1 MQALAKQPCDVSTSD
16 GGVLDFDAHIS
27 EAGERALVHADGER
41 QALGIVADDVDRP
54 FGSIKTRH
62 DSVEV
67 DQRHLLLHR
76 QSQPDVLVVRW
87 VRTAISVAQ
96 QAIISERVWPSF
108 RGPTH
113 DGKSAEAITWPK
125 DGPKQLW
132 KINVG
137 IGHSAVS
144 VVGDRAY
151 TMGNAN
157 DTDTVFSIDV
167 ATGKVVWTHSYPCN
181 EKVGIKDYDG
191 PFATPTVANGVVYTL
206 SRKGDVFALNA
217 KDGKVIWAR
226 NIVQED
232 GVRPPGFGGLAGS
245 PLVLGDKLI
254 LNGSSGGMALDAR
267 TGKTLWKSGMGA
279 GGHASPVPMQIGEKT
294 LPGHPLS
301 ESLDHRRR
309 GRWQGSLDHAAAPAH
324 RGQRTRTRWWMARRC
339 SSPRDGRFGG
349 ALFDV
354 TGATTPLWEQEGLS
368 SHWHTSVLV
377 NGFLFGPDGNNS
389 EGAGRSPT
397 SLRCLDWKTG
407 EIKWTE
413 PKLGFNGLIAVGGK
427 LLVLTEMGDL
437 VLVEASPR
445 RLHGTGL
452 GTGHRRM
459 SVHRP
464 CAWPTERRMS
474 RNVKGDVVCV
484 DLRGK

>member
-1 MQALAKQPCDVSTSD
+1 MTTTHFSA
-16 GGVLDFDAHIS
+16 GVILT
-27 EAGERALVHADGER
+27 GMV
-41 QALGIVADDVDRP
+41 ALGWSSSMMGAD
-54 FGSIKTRH
+54 
-62 DSVEV
+62 
-67 DQRHLLLHR
+67 
-76 QSQPDVLVVRW
+76 
-87 VRTAISVAQ
+87 
-96 QAIISERVWPSF
+96 WPSF
-108 RGPTH
+108 RGPAH
-113 DGKSAEAITWPK
+113 DGRSAEAISWPK
-125 DGPKQLW
+125 DGPKPLW

-151 TMGNAN
+151 TMGNTN
-157 DTDTVFSIDV
+157 DTDTVFSIDI

-206 SRKGDVFALNA
+206 SRKGDVFALDA
-217 KDGKVIWAR
+217 ATGKVIWAR
-226 NIVQED
+226 NIVKED

-245 PLVLGDKLI
+245 PLILGSRLI
-254 LNGSSGGMALDAR
+254 LNGSSGGMALDAK

-279 GGHASPVPMQIGEKT
+279 GGHATPVPLDIRGKT
-294 LPGHPLS
+294 HLAIH
-301 ESLDHRRR
+301 
-309 GRWQGSLDHAAAPAH
+309 
-324 RGQRTRTRWWMARRC
+324 
-339 SSPRDGRFGG
+339 SPRALTIVDAADGKEVWTTERRQPIGVNAPDPVVDGTRVFVTAGRAFGG

-354 TGATTPLWEQEGLS
+354 TGATTPLWEQVGLS

-377 NGFLFGPDGNNS
+377 NGFLYGPDGNNS

-427 LLVLTEMGDL
+427 LLVLTEVGDL

-445 RLHGTGL
+445 GYKEL
-452 GTGHRRM
+452 GSAHVIEGRAFTAPAFANGR
-459 SVHRP
+459 VYV
-464 CAWPTERRMS
+464 
-474 RNVKGDVVCV
+474 RNTKGDVVSV
-484 DLRGK
+484 DLSAGRSGSPPRPPRRSVLED